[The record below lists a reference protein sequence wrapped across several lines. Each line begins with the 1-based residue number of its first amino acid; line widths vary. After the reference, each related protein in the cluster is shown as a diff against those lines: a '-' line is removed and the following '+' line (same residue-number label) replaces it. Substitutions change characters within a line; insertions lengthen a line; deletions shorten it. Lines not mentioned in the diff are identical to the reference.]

1 MLKKGSLVVFIC
13 ILVSVLVFMIYFEY
27 EYYRGAYW
35 KHLENGYQESMY
47 KLTLYLNKQANRGEK
62 QQRKNEARIERE

>member
-47 KLTLYLNKQANRGEK
+47 KLTLYLNK
-62 QQRKNEARIERE
+62 